1 MDTEDRTLSTQMLNL
16 NRAEPME
23 ERPTRPLDRKIPHML
38 EFYVLGTDAVVD
50 TLAREQLFVGRRDR
64 HTSDMQ
70 ADIDLTPY
78 GAQELGVSRTHAAVT
93 VRSAGV
99 SIIDLNSTNGTYL
112 NGFALRP
119 HQPYKLRHGD
129 EITLGK
135 LTLQVG
141 FVMPPKHA
149 E

>member
-1 MDTEDRTLSTQMLNL
+1 MQSDDQTLSTQMLNL

-38 EFYVLGTDAVVD
+38 EFYLLGTDAVID
-50 TLAREQLFVGRRDR
+50 TLAREQLFLGRRDR
-64 HTSDMQ
+64 HSSALQ
-70 ADIDLTPY
+70 ADVDLTPY
-78 GAQELGVSRTHAAVT
+78 GAQELGVSRTHAAIRV
-93 VRSAGV
+93 SGEGV

-112 NGFALRP
+112 NGFVLRP

-141 FVMPPKHA
+141 FVIPTKHA

>member
-1 MDTEDRTLSTQMLNL
+1 MDTDDRTLSTQMLRL
-16 NRAEPME
+16 IPAEPMQ

-38 EFYVLGTDAVVD
+38 EFYVLGTDAVID
-50 TLAREQLFVGRRDR
+50 SLARERLVIGRRDR
-64 HTSDMQ
+64 RSAGGQ
-70 ADIDLTPY
+70 ADVDLTPY
-78 GAQELGVSRTHAAVT
+78 GAQRAGVSRMHAAIQ
-93 VRSAGV
+93 VRSDGV
-99 SIIDLNSTNGTYL
+99 TITDLNSTNGTFL

-129 EITLGK
+129 EITLGR

-141 FVMPPKHA
+141 FVLPAKHA